1 MSDFEFIEP
10 DDLVYNEESKRRTSI
25 LGDIGDLFYGS
36 KKHPLITEEIKEYA
50 QGEDI
55 DQDLLNQLHKEYINS
70 ESTISKLTTRR
81 RRDYSKIKEIEE
93 RQETPF
99 NEIPTRAEHQILAK
113 NHNPINKKKIL
124 ELMIDSY
131 NVYGEATIDNSDS
144 DTQVNIIE
152 KGGYLVVSFRGTEET
167 HTQDI
172 ITDINT
178 FSSKLSDYFNFIKEE
193 DDLKVHSGF
202 D

>member
-99 NEIPTRAEHQILAK
+99 NEIPARTEHQILAK
-113 NHNPINKKKIL
+113 NLLSHLSIAHLSKK
-124 ELMIDSY
+124 
-131 NVYGEATIDNSDS
+131 
-144 DTQVNIIE
+144 
-152 KGGYLVVSFRGTEET
+152 
-167 HTQDI
+167 
-172 ITDINT
+172 
-178 FSSKLSDYFNFIKEE
+178 FNCNGK
-193 DDLKVHSGF
+193 KCPPY
-202 D
+202 